1 MAPVYGLRDPVVAW
15 ALSEVGFL
23 RWSAITLLDPFD
35 ILGQA
40 RAHGLADG
48 VTVSNGPLNARTT
61 AEAIQRAASC
71 NLI

>member
-23 RWSAITLLDPFD
+23 RWSAITLPDPFD

-40 RAHGLADG
+40 RVHGLAYG
-48 VTVSNGPLNARTT
+48 ATVSTGPLDARTT

-71 NLI
+71 DLI